1 MDGGLGADW
10 MAGGAGDDS
19 YVVDDAGDVVVE
31 LANGGWTALPTRSLV
46 LGDNIE
52 RLYAAQSGLKLDREC
67 HGQFHAWLKRSGC
80 TQWRRWQ

>member
-1 MDGGLGADW
+1 

-31 LANGGWTALPTRSLV
+31 LANEGVDSITSKISLV

-52 RLYAAQSGLKLDREC
+52 RLYAAQSGLSLT
-67 HGQFHAWLKRSGC
+67 GNAMANSL
-80 TQWRRWQ
+80 